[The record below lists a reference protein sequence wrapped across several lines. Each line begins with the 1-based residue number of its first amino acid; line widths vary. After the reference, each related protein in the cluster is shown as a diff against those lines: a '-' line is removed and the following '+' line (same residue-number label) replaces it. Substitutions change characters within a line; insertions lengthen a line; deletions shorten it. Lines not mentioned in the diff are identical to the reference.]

1 MHQATT
7 AGCGLALR
15 LRLRTRESLFECENG
30 NHNMKFSLRTLL
42 LTMLLLGALPFWYQ
56 HFLIPFF
63 VILAICIGMS
73 VHAFGEGSQDET
85 NFS

>member
-1 MHQATT
+1 
-7 AGCGLALR
+7 
-15 LRLRTRESLFECENG
+15 
-30 NHNMKFSLRTLL
+30 MKFSLRTLL
-42 LTMLLLGALPFWYQ
+42 ISMLMMGALPFWYQ

-73 VHAFGEGSQDET
+73 VHAFGEESRDEN

>member
-42 LTMLLLGALPFWYQ
+42 LTMLLGERQAEAYLPRGRF
-56 HFLIPFF
+56 
-63 VILAICIGMS
+63 GMMS
-73 VHAFGEGSQDET
+73 IS
-85 NFS
+85 